1 MKQFKITIEGT
12 KNIAEQMAGDA
23 AMQRI
28 AIEASFSIQQFHNVL
43 ESRIEKLFNHPN
55 KLSSVM
61 RGRTLN
67 PEKRTKSLLR
77 FGLNY
82 DDKPTMLH
90 EYPVR
95 LEDSTTPSAAPKR
108 MPDGGIRWH
117 WSAKNRDGTA
127 RSKVHK
133 VAVRKG
139 KYKEQRNK
147 KGNAAF
153 YHGGVLAARKRQTWH
168 FRPTRGR
175 EGTRTKTELLFG
187 PSLAGLARNTFNQ
200 DPQVLRELD
209 KMQERVLAAYLRY

>member
-28 AIEASFSIQQFHNVL
+28 ATEAATSIQQFHNVL
-43 ESRIEKLFNHPN
+43 ENRVEKLFNHPK

-61 RGRTLN
+61 RGRSLT
-67 PEKRTKSLLR
+67 PEKLTKSLLR

-95 LEDSTTPSAAPKR
+95 LEGSTSRSAAPIR
-108 MPDGGIRWH
+108 MSDGGIKWK
-117 WSAKNRDGTA
+117 WGQY
-127 RSKVHK
+127 SKVHK

-168 FRPTRGR
+168 VRPTRKHK
-175 EGTRTKTELLFG
+175 GTRTKTELLFG

-209 KMQERVLAAYLRY
+209 KMQERILAAYLRY